1 MVKMNFL
8 LQVSN
13 LLVSNLTGIESSSI
27 CLYGS
32 VIWIYYMC
40 FVSCFITFLLIGS
53 NLVFHLIGIVVTT
66 MTLVFSLL
74 LILFLLEIELISFRV
89 LRKQPYGQGLYT
101 FYQSRTFLPIGIY
114 WVMFSLVY
122 CLS

>member
-8 LQVSN
+8 LQ
-13 LLVSNLTGIESSSI
+13 VSNLTGIESSSI
-27 CLYGS
+27 CLYDS
-32 VIWIYYMC
+32 VIWIYYMNC

-53 NLVFHLIGIVVTT
+53 NLVFHLIGIVVIT

-89 LRKQPYGQGLYT
+89 FTETTVR
-101 FYQSRTFLPIGIY
+101 SRSVYILPIADVSSHWDILGN
-114 WVMFSLVY
+114 V
-122 CLS
+122 